1 MVLNTEFWEAL
12 TGAQRRRFAKANC
25 EATYKKAIMYQI
37 LATLLGAIGIGL
49 FLPVADTANR
59 YWKGYHSLREEEM
72 PVSVK
77 IMSGINFVLGLF
89 ANVVILLMHRKEDYG
104 MFVNTLTRRRL
115 EAMLNET
122 ENVAVSTNESDDPF
136 RIGNFATEKV
146 IETRPM
152 RQGCENFPSAA
163 MLAISVAIIVGVIV
177 LFSML
182 FSGSSGNDSNE
193 DGSNNG
199 SSNPSSSDVSS
210 AITKEQFGEL
220 TVYPNK
226 WDSDVSMQITA
237 TDGLKLRKGP
247 TTKDDIITKMAD
259 RSEIVVLNY
268 DEYENWYFV
277 SYTQGGK
284 TLYGWAC
291 ARSGEDVY
299 ISPMSNGD
307 DVEDTSSTESSE
319 DAKNLLTK
327 AQLKEMAAS
336 HIQAVIDVENDFVS
350 YVKCDNT
357 DMSSAVFF
365 GDDSVGVNY
374 FKVTNVA
381 NSADIKDYLNKYF
394 VSVQATKHS
403 GIEVV
408 NDDQKSS
415 VPENPVVSYNGA
427 LYVSSISEIDIEI
440 DMNTF
445 EVLSS
450 SEKSYVTTVS
460 GVSGDKNIVKFTINF
475 QYVDEVLLVTSYS
488 RS

>member
-25 EATYKKAIMYQI
+25 EATYKKALMYQI
-37 LATLLGAIGIGL
+37 FATLLGAIGIGL
-49 FLPVADTANR
+49 FLPVADTTNR

-72 PVSVK
+72 PIAVK

-89 ANVVILLMHRKEDYG
+89 ANIVILLMNRKEDYG

-122 ENVAVSTNESDDPF
+122 EKMAATSNETDDPF

-163 MLAISVAIIVGVIV
+163 ILAISVAIIVVVIV
-177 LFSML
+177 LFSLL
-182 FSGSSGNDSNE
+182 FSGCSGQGNKA
-193 DGSNNG
+193 DGSADD
-199 SSNPSSSDVSS
+199 SSVPSSSDVSS
-210 AITKEQFGEL
+210 ELTKEQFGEL

-226 WDSDVSMQITA
+226 WDSNVSMQITA

-247 TTKDDIITKMAD
+247 TTKDDIITKMTD
-259 RSEIVVLNY
+259 KSEIVVLNY

-277 SYTQGGK
+277 AYTQGGK

-299 ISPMSNGD
+299 ISPISNGENI
-307 DVEDTSSTESSE
+307 EDTSSAEGSE

-327 AQLKEMAAS
+327 AQLKEMAAP
-336 HIQAVIDVENDFVS
+336 HIQAVVDVENGFVS

-357 DMSSAVFF
+357 DMDKAVFF

-374 FKVTNVA
+374 FKVTNAA
-381 NSADIKDYLNKYF
+381 NSTDIKDYLNKYF

-408 NDDQKSS
+408 ADDQKDS

-427 LYVSSISEIDIEI
+427 LYVSGISEIDIEI

-475 QYVDEVLLVTSYS
+475 QYVDEILLVTSYS